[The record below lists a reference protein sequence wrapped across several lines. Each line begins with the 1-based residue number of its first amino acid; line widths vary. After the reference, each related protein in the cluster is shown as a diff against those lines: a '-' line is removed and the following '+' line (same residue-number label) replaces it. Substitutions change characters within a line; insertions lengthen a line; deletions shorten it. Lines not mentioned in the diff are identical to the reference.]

1 MMKRVVIDTNV
12 YISFMNSGTYEQAVL
27 GSGVVRY
34 MSRVVLMELEAGAT
48 TNPARR
54 AVHGLARAF
63 GNTNRLVSPSNAAW
77 DRAGRL
83 LRELRASG
91 REIRRASLI
100 NDALIALT
108 ARDLGATV
116 VTNDT
121 SDFAAIREHVAFSFE
136 SVVGS

>member
-1 MMKRVVIDTNV
+1 
-12 YISFMNSGTYEQAVL
+12 
-27 GSGVVRY
+27 
-34 MSRVVLMELEAGAT
+34 
-48 TNPARR
+48 
-54 AVHGLARAF
+54 
-63 GNTNRLVSPSNAAW
+63 
-77 DRAGRL
+77 
-83 LRELRASG
+83 
-91 REIRRASLI
+91 LI